1 MKVQRGD
8 VVLVDYPFS
17 DGSGSKVR
25 PTVVV
30 QADQWN
36 ARLDDTILAVVTSS
50 ARRRVGTPTLFLIEV
65 ATPDGQQ
72 TGLRADS
79 IVQCGNLAT
88 YAQDRI
94 IRVMGRLAE
103 SHLNQLDQC
112 LLEALGLR

>member
-36 ARLDDTILAVVTSS
+36 ARLDDAILAVVTSS
-50 ARRRVGTPTLFLIEV
+50 EKRRVPTPTQFLIEV
-65 ATPDGQQ
+65 STVDGQL

-79 IVQCGNLAT
+79 VVQCGNLAT

-94 IRVMGRLAE
+94 IRIMGRLAD
-103 SHLNQLDQC
+103 SHMDQLDEC
-112 LLEALGLR
+112 LSAALGLL

>member
-17 DGSGSKVR
+17 DGSGSNVR
-25 PTVVV
+25 PIVVA

-50 ARRRVGTPTLFLIEV
+50 ARRRVTTPPQFLVEV
-65 ATPDGQQ
+65 ATIEGQQ
-72 TGLRADS
+72 SGLRADS
-79 IVQCGNLAT
+79 VIQCGNLAT

-94 IRVMGRLAE
+94 IRVMGRLAA
-103 SHLNQLDQC
+103 SYLDQLDEC
-112 LLEALGLR
+112 LLAALGLQ

>member
-30 QADQWN
+30 QADHWN

-50 ARRRVGTPTLFLIEV
+50 SRRAPTPTQFLIEV
-65 ATPDGQQ
+65 NTAEGHQ

-94 IRVMGRLAE
+94 IRVMGRLAG
-103 SHLNQLDQC
+103 SHLDQVDEC